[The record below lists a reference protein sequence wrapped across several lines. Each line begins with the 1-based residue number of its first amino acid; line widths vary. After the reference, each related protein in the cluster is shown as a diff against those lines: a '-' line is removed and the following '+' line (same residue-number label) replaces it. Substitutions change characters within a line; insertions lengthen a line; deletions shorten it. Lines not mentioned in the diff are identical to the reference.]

1 MKQLIF
7 FILGLFCLAS
17 CTDSIEKKAN
27 TYYVLAE
34 QAFKKGAY
42 EVARGQ
48 IDSIRLN
55 YPKAFETRR
64 KAVKLRL
71 EIDLA
76 EAQQAVE
83 ESDGI
88 IQQKTELVERMKN
101 KMILEPVKGTVGNY
115 VSPDQTLDKIAHN
128 MLRAQV
134 DEHGL
139 LTLTSIYC
147 GSLGHNAVKVE
158 SEGQSLQTPASSA
171 TFRSESNGVEL
182 EEAVFSNDHEVGI
195 SAFISQHVG
204 KKVLL
209 TYIGKSKNETI
220 TMNSSDTKA
229 ISDIYDLYLQMKI
242 LNDAR
247 VRYADAC
254 EKIKFIHKRMNGQE
268 GSINADNE

>member
-1 MKQLIF
+1 MKQLISL
-7 FILGLFCLAS
+7 ILGLLCLVS
-17 CTDSIEKKAN
+17 CTDSIEEKAN
-27 TYYVLAE
+27 THYVLAE
-34 QAFKKGAY
+34 QAFRKGAY
-42 EVARGQ
+42 DVAREQ

-55 YPKAFETRR
+55 YPKAFDTRR

-76 EAQQAVE
+76 EGQQSVE
-83 ESDGI
+83 ESDRI
-88 IQQKTELVERMKN
+88 IQQKTELVERMKG
-101 KMILEPVKGTVGNY
+101 KMVLEPVKGTVGNY
-115 VSPDQTLDKIAHN
+115 VSPAQTLDKIAHD

-147 GSLGHNAVKVE
+147 GTLGHKAVKVE

-171 TFRSESNGVEL
+171 TFYSESNGVKL
-182 EEAVFSNDHEVGI
+182 EEAVFSNDHEVGV
-195 SAFISQHVG
+195 SAFISQHVV
-204 KKVLL
+204 KKVLF
-209 TYIGKSKNETI
+209 TFIGKSKNETI
-220 TMNSSDTKA
+220 TMTPTDIKA

-254 EKIKFIHKRMNGQE
+254 EQIKFIHIKLDELE
-268 GSINADNE
+268 GGKKTDKD